1 MPTPHR
7 AMGAAAGGRALDC
20 MIVGGHKCGT
30 TSLKEYLGA
39 HPEVATHPQL
49 EFTAFSQ
56 KDYSPRR
63 EREELGA
70 LLDAAGG
77 RLALAK
83 HAGLY
88 AEPFSLDRLHEAA
101 PDCKLLLILRDPV
114 ARARSA
120 FRMEAVTGAER
131 EPFETIARRAIEREA
146 AGSPDWRSRIY
157 LEMGCYGRWL
167 GEILDRFPRENVLVQ
182 FKEEFEAD
190 PAPLYEE
197 QCRWL
202 GIDPSFRPDLGVR
215 HNVGADPRSPR
226 LARAVKRLRSERNPL
241 KRAARRALPQRTY
254 LRIAEA
260 VRLANRVESETAPE
274 GRTAIDAEL
283 RRYFE
288 ADGKRLTQLLGREPP
303 WPRAGDAA
311 ASESSC
317 SKNAS

>member
-1 MPTPHR
+1 MTR
-7 AMGAAAGGRALDC
+7 AAASGRTLGC

-56 KDYSPRR
+56 KDYSPGR
-63 EREELGA
+63 EREELGT
-70 LLDAAGG
+70 LLDDAGE

-88 AEPFSLDRLHEAA
+88 AEPFSLDRLREAA
-101 PDCKLLLILRDPV
+101 PDCRILLILRDPV

-131 EPFETIARRAIEREA
+131 DPFETIARRAIELEA
-146 AGSPDWRSRIY
+146 AGRPDWRARVY
-157 LEMGCYGRWL
+157 LQMGCYGRWL
-167 GEILDRFPRENVLVQ
+167 AEILDRFPRENVLVQ

-190 PAPLYEE
+190 PASLYEE

-202 GIDPSFRPDLGVR
+202 GVDPSFRPDLEAR

-226 LARAVKRLRSERNPL
+226 LARAIKRLRSERNPV
-241 KRAARRALPQRTY
+241 KRAARRALPRRTY
-254 LRIAEA
+254 LRLAEA
-260 VRLANRVESETAPE
+260 VRLANRVEAATAVE
-274 GRTAIDAEL
+274 GGGAEPIDAEL

-288 ADGKRLTQLLGREPP
+288 PDAGRLAALLGREPP
-303 WPRAGDAA
+303 WPRAAA
-311 ASESSC
+311 AERSESNA
-317 SKNAS
+317 SKNSS

>member
-1 MPTPHR
+1 MTGNPPPGPR
-7 AMGAAAGGRALDC
+7 AGRTLGC

-56 KDYSPRR
+56 KDYSQRR
-63 EREELGA
+63 EREELAG
-70 LLDAAGG
+70 LLDAASG

-83 HAGLY
+83 NAGLY
-88 AEPFSLDRLHEAA
+88 AEPFSLDRLREAS

-120 FRMEAVTGAER
+120 FRMEAVTGGER
-131 EPFETIARRAIEREA
+131 EPFETIVPRTIELET
-146 AGSPDWRSRIY
+146 AGRPDWRSHVY
-157 LEMGCYGRWL
+157 LQMGCYGRWL
-167 GEILDRFPRENVLVQ
+167 GEILDRFGAGQVLVQ

-190 PAPLYEE
+190 PAALYEE

-202 GIDPSFRPDLGVR
+202 GIDPGFRPDLGVR

-254 LRIAEA
+254 LRLAEA
-260 VRLANRVESETAPE
+260 VRLANRVEAETAPE

-288 ADGKRLTQLLGREPP
+288 PDGERLAELLGRELP
-303 WPRAGDAA
+303 WPRSADPEQ
-311 ASESSC
+311 SKSSS